1 LKREELAPRDRQ
13 RNESLILVNE
23 HAAAIA
29 ANMRLVGRHVSPPC
43 LDMTIFEPLSSNERG
58 TNQPYHRASKRN
70 SKGDTKMKA
79 SSLSFR
85 AAVLLVIT
93 GMIWGISMAIS
104 ENHQTMPAHAHL
116 NLLGW
121 VSLFLFGI
129 FYHLHPAID
138 RSRAAMVQVWTWIG
152 ATVLLVIGVGL
163 IYTGRPVGDRIAAIA
178 SIIILL
184 DMVLFASLVFRRDAL
199 EASTRRASVVPAE

>member
-1 LKREELAPRDRQ
+1 
-13 RNESLILVNE
+13 
-23 HAAAIA
+23 
-29 ANMRLVGRHVSPPC
+29 
-43 LDMTIFEPLSSNERG
+43 
-58 TNQPYHRASKRN
+58 
-70 SKGDTKMKA
+70 MKA